1 MYPKA
6 LNCYCVLEAIGAA
19 NAHFGTRRM
28 VSMQI
33 TSTRVV
39 VGAEAERAVRFIF
52 ELNINPL
59 KAADPREGAELSSF
73 SLEVK
78 GHDTNWVLDDVLTS
92 SEGDVVHKLLL
103 KQVLDD
109 PTDRQYVVVSRPSTA
124 IDDAFSSIVRF
135 EGPLDSEASERQH
148 VFQYHC

>member
-1 MYPKA
+1 
-6 LNCYCVLEAIGAA
+6 
-19 NAHFGTRRM
+19 
-28 VSMQI
+28 MQI

-59 KAADPREGAELSSF
+59 KAADPREGAELSRF
-73 SLEVK
+73 LLEVK

-92 SEGDVVHKLLL
+92 SEGNVVYKLLL